1 MVLSS
6 FHLGGGACTIEM
18 ASGPSRDIL
27 TVPLGHTLA
36 LPEIP
41 SIESAMLSIV
51 IRRLVYSVVT
61 IVSISIVAF
70 ILIQLPPGDYASRY
84 MAQLRAMGEG
94 VSMEEAQ
101 ALRSRLGLDEP
112 LHVQYWSWI
121 SGMFRGDFGE
131 SFTFSKPVAEV
142 IGDKLFLT
150 IAVSLSAILLTLV
163 LAIPI
168 GIYSSVYQNSIGDYV
183 FTLIGFIG
191 LSIPNFMIALVIMYF
206 IYVEFGVLVGGL
218 FSEEYLIAPWGW
230 GKFVDMLKHLWLP
243 AIIVGTAGT
252 AALIRTTRANMLDEL
267 RKPYV
272 LTARAKGL
280 SKWRTILKYPF
291 RIAMN
296 PFVSTVGYLLPNLI
310 GGGIIVAM
318 VLGLPTL
325 GPVLV
330 NALLGQDMYL
340 AGTIVLLLGILTV
353 VGTFVSDLLLMWIDP
368 RIRTGSR

>member
-1 MVLSS
+1 
-6 FHLGGGACTIEM
+6 
-18 ASGPSRDIL
+18 
-27 TVPLGHTLA
+27 
-36 LPEIP
+36 
-41 SIESAMLSIV
+41 
-51 IRRLVYSVVT
+51 
-61 IVSISIVAF
+61 
-70 ILIQLPPGDYASRY
+70 
-84 MAQLRAMGEG
+84 MGEG
-94 VSMEEAQ
+94 VSLQEANE
-101 ALRSRLGLDEP
+101 LRERLGLDEP
-112 LHVQYWSWI
+112 MYIQYWRWI
-121 SGMFRGDFGE
+121 SGMFRGDFGQ
-131 SFTFSKPVAEV
+131 SFMFNKPVEEV

-150 IAVSLSAILLTLV
+150 VIVSFAAVLLTWI

-168 GIYSSVYQNSIGDYV
+168 GIYSSVHQNSVGDYV

-206 IYVEFGVLVGGL
+206 IYAEFGILVGGL
-218 FSEEYLIAPWGW
+218 FSEEYLLAAWSW
-230 GKFVDMLKHLWLP
+230 GKFVDLVKHLWLP
-243 AIIVGTAGT
+243 ALIVGTAGT

-280 SKWRTILKYPF
+280 SKWRTILKYPL

-296 PFVSTVGYLLPNLI
+296 PFISTTGYLLPNLI

-330 NALLGQDMYL
+330 NSLLGQDMYL

-353 VGTFVSDLLLMWIDP
+353 VGTFISDLLLMWIDP
-368 RIRTGSR
+368 RIRTEAR